1 VDVDRFRYPDFA
13 FEQVE
18 CGITVIGWTTAPRC
32 VEGFSGAAGW
42 TGATGFAL
50 AGTPT

>member
-1 VDVDRFRYPDFA
+1 MFWN
-13 FEQVE
+13 
-18 CGITVIGWTTAPRC
+18 GSTAIDGLSGSARC
-32 VEGFSGAAGW
+32 AEGFSGAAGW